1 MPTQRKPSAAKRQ
14 PARNP
19 RPRPA
24 LSDVTNDTSAELT
37 ASSKPT
43 PASPLNAAVLPSKPA
58 GVPADPCTPAPLT
71 SKGSRLVESGDGAHD
86 DGAEALRSEVSKLL
100 LSTPSQEDTP
110 EIVAK
115 SRSKL
120 TRQSSTPSWN
130 GVTPCSQATLT
141 RQHTIQR
148 CFSIQEPISATY
160 GDVAGNGGG
169 SGEGFAHLDLCDP
182 CDHTPQAVTPLRRRR
197 AAVLAS
203 PTVMSAVKGS
213 ATLTSSLSLYA
224 APTPNNS
231 PEEAPTPAPA
241 LVRCATSP
249 IPRARSPIPRS
260 TSSTGGV
267 AGSAGGVL
275 AEGGT
280 GRRSRAKWQ
289 VGGKIGAVL
298 GKDPAGLLAAINAIR
313 EHRGS
318 QQRNYDAA
326 DEGGSATT
334 TRRLRSSLASQL
346 SSPAL
351 PAGIPPGS
359 RRAPNSAAAGT
370 GGPRVLHPRS
380 PSPMR
385 RARSPRHLSSPAPD
399 HGAPPVS
406 RYQDEI
412 PAVAGNISAGS
423 AVSTPLRTP
432 GSQRGSK
439 SGGESPPWST
449 LVNVGTPGSR
459 RRGQQGDI
467 ASNPYGTS
475 AAATPFMKLDPSATG
490 LSLVAEVAAFLVR
503 LDDAESASSS
513 SSPSSQ
519 ASKSSEN
526 DYDGD
531 AARLEVTREVREQL
545 EAAWNLSPS
554 DALRGARRKPVR
566 GRRFL
571 SASATK
577 LPTDVGGNMAEMD
590 PAARRRAMRRRLRA
604 AALAM
609 GLRMSGNA
617 LEMAEDGQAEA
628 ELESEAEAVSASP
641 RVRGSGGVG
650 RGSASGGAAGGNA
663 MSEEEVDALIRDYGG
678 GDTAMNVD
686 WTQPRSLLP
695 AKEELRLAELIQRGN

>member
-1 MPTQRKPSAAKRQ
+1 MPTQRKPATAKRQ

-24 LSDVTNDTSAELT
+24 LSDVTNDTSADLT

-43 PASPLNAAVLPSKPA
+43 PGLPTPPAAVLPSKPPV
-58 GVPADPCTPAPLT
+58 VPADPCTPAPLT
-71 SKGSRLVESGDGAHD
+71 SKGSRLVESGEGAHD
-86 DGAEALRSEVSKLL
+86 DGAEALRCEVSKLL
-100 LSTPSQEDTP
+100 LSTPCQEDTP

-120 TRQSSTPSWN
+120 TRQSSMPSWN
-130 GVTPCSQATLT
+130 DVSPSPCRQASLT

-160 GDVAGNGGG
+160 GDVAGDGGG
-169 SGEGFAHLDLCDP
+169 SGEGFAHLDLCDS

-224 APTPNNS
+224 APTPHNS
-231 PEEAPTPAPA
+231 PEEAPAPAPA

-260 TSSTGGV
+260 TSSIGGV

-313 EHRGS
+313 EQHRGS
-318 QQRNYDAA
+318 QQRHYDAA

-351 PAGIPPGS
+351 TAGIPPAS

-370 GGPRVLHPRS
+370 GGPRVLRPRS

-385 RARSPRHLSSPAPD
+385 RARSPRPLSSPAPD

-412 PAVAGNISAGS
+412 PAVGGSIGAGS
-423 AVSTPLRTP
+423 GVSTPLRTP
-432 GSQRGSK
+432 ASQRGSR
-439 SGGESPPWST
+439 SGGDSPPWST

-459 RRGQQGDI
+459 RRGGWALRRTEDEEAEEEGEGDVKGMEGGRGI
-467 ASNPYGTS
+467 
-475 AAATPFMKLDPSATG
+475 
-490 LSLVAEVAAFLVR
+490 
-503 LDDAESASSS
+503 
-513 SSPSSQ
+513 
-519 ASKSSEN
+519 
-526 DYDGD
+526 
-531 AARLEVTREVREQL
+531 VRERP
-545 EAAWNLSPS
+545 LSKG
-554 DALRGARRKPVR
+554 L
-566 GRRFL
+566 L
-571 SASATK
+571 
-577 LPTDVGGNMAEMD
+577 
-590 PAARRRAMRRRLRA
+590 
-604 AALAM
+604 AALERM
-609 GLRMSGNA
+609 GL
-617 LEMAEDGQAEA
+617 EE
-628 ELESEAEAVSASP
+628 ESV
-641 RVRGSGGVG
+641 SGGPTEYQE
-650 RGSASGGAAGGNA
+650 GN
-663 MSEEEVDALIRDYGG
+663 
-678 GDTAMNVD
+678 
-686 WTQPRSLLP
+686 
-695 AKEELRLAELIQRGN
+695 